1 MGILFKNN
9 TLPVTDVDTTQG
21 IITLYASSFGN
32 LDSDGDVIE
41 KGAFTKTVN
50 ERGPQGSNR
59 IKHLWMHN
67 VMEPIGRPIQMM
79 EDTKGLLVVSKVSD
93 VKNGDYLKLY
103 ADGVITEHSIGF
115 EIIKSQDTKEAR
127 RITETRM
134 WEYSSVTWGANEN
147 TPVVGMKGTAEEKA
161 ETLLKRLDTLTKA
174 FTKGSYTDET
184 FELLAVEMQ
193 ILKNEITALVTK
205 EPQPSTQES
214 EPQFAIDIYELYK
227 TL

>member
-32 LDSDGDVIE
+32 VDSDGDVIE
-41 KGAFTKTVN
+41 KGAFTKTVS

-79 EDTKGLLVVSKVSD
+79 EDMKGLLVVSKVSD

-147 TPVVGMKGTAEEKA
+147 TPVVGMKGTAEKKA

-174 FTKGSYTDET
+174 FTKGTYTDET

-227 TL
+227 IL

>member
-32 LDSDGDVIE
+32 VDSDGDVIE
-41 KGAFTKTVN
+41 KGAFTKTVS

-79 EDTKGLLVVSKVSD
+79 EDMKGLLVVSKVSD

-227 TL
+227 IL